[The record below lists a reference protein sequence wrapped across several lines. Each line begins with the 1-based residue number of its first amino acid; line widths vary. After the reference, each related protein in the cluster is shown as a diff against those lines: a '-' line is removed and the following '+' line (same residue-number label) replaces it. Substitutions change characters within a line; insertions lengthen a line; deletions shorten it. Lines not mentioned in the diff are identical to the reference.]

1 LGLPMKRISFLL
13 VACLVLP
20 CAAYA
25 GGHILVDM
33 AAGTVDGVDLRQTGP
48 ELKKRLGSRVRKT
61 TEELEGEPSDL
72 WVVSFGKY
80 EVHRH
85 WNGFSF
91 TDPTFRTKE
100 GVGVGSTVADFDK
113 AYGQS
118 SFSEEEG
125 CHWIFE
131 NKTFIFAL
139 ESGCVPD
146 RQQKVRKVWV
156 AVPLARIGRPNAAV
170 RGWSNI

>member
-1 LGLPMKRISFLL
+1 MLSGAAS
-13 VACLVLP
+13 AGEVL
-20 CAAYA
+20 
-25 GGHILVDM
+25 LVDM
-33 AAGTVDGVDLRQTGP
+33 AAGTVEGVDLRQPGL

-61 TEELEGEPSDL
+61 TEALEGEPSDL
-72 WVVSFGKY
+72 WVVSFGKHK
-80 EVHRH
+80 VHRH

-91 TDPTFRTKE
+91 TDPAFRTKE

-131 NKTFIFAL
+131 DKAVIFAL
-139 ESGCVPD
+139 ESGCTPD
-146 RQQKVRKVWV
+146 RQQKVHRVWV
-156 AVPLARIGRPNAAV
+156 AVPPRR
-170 RGWSNI
+170 

>member
-1 LGLPMKRISFLL
+1 M
-13 VACLVLP
+13 
-20 CAAYA
+20 
-25 GGHILVDM
+25 
-33 AAGTVDGVDLRQTGP
+33 
-48 ELKKRLGSRVRKT
+48 GSRDRQT
-61 TEELEGEPSDL
+61 TEELEGEPSGL

-85 WNGFSF
+85 CNGFSF

-125 CHWIFE
+125 CHWIVE
-131 NKTFIFAL
+131 NKTFILAL
-139 ESGCVPD
+139 ASGCVP
-146 RQQKVRKVWV
+146 VRHQPVHTVRV
-156 AVPLARIGRPNAAV
+156 AVLGKNRSAHR
-170 RGWSNI
+170 RG

>member
-1 LGLPMKRISFLL
+1 FFQAEDGIRDPLVTGVQTCALPI
-13 VACLVLP
+13 
-20 CAAYA
+20 
-25 GGHILVDM
+25 
-33 AAGTVDGVDLRQTGP
+33 
-48 ELKKRLGSRVRKT
+48 
-61 TEELEGEPSDL
+61 
-72 WVVSFGKY
+72 Y

-146 RQQKVRKVWV
+146 RQQKVHKVWV
-156 AVPLARIGRPNAAV
+156 AVLGKNR
-170 RGWSNI
+170 

>member
-1 LGLPMKRISFLL
+1 MLSGAAS
-13 VACLVLP
+13 AGEVL
-20 CAAYA
+20 
-25 GGHILVDM
+25 LVDM
-33 AAGTVDGVDLRQTGP
+33 AAGTVEGVDLRQPGL

-131 NKTFIFAL
+131 NKTFILPWKVGVYPIGSRRFTK
-139 ESGCVPD
+139 SGSP
-146 RQQKVRKVWV
+146 
-156 AVPLARIGRPNAAV
+156 
-170 RGWSNI
+170 